1 MSRQRI
7 MILGLSVL
15 AYCVFLMNSTV
26 MLGGIL
32 LIILSILCA
41 WILYKNLTSITNIEE
56 RNPQFNVMKSSMRFC
71 AIMLI
76 FGIIAALL
84 VHFQIIKTEEQEKWI
99 AAIFVII
106 IMIGLGYY
114 ALNIPFNRH
123 IGLRLPWIMLNE
135 DAWFVANHLLGY
147 LSIPLSIMYLIALPL
162 YNDFEKLTLIIM
174 MTWIG
179 LPAIASFIRVFLKA
193 KY

>member
-7 MILGLSVL
+7 MILGLSAL
-15 AYCVFLMNSTV
+15 AYCIFLMNGTV

-32 LIILSILCA
+32 LIVLSILCA
-41 WILYKNLTSITNIEE
+41 WILYKNLTSVTIIEKS
-56 RNPQFNVMKSSMRFC
+56 NPQFNVMKSSMRFC

-76 FGIIAALL
+76 LGIIAALL
-84 VHFQIIKTEEQEKWI
+84 VHFQFIKTEEQEKWI
-99 AAIFVII
+99 AAILVII

-114 ALNIPFNRH
+114 APNMPFNRH
-123 IGLRLPWIMLNE
+123 IGLRLPWTVLDE
-135 DAWFVANHLLGY
+135 DAWLVANHLLGY

-162 YNDFEKLTLIIM
+162 YNDFEKLTLLIM
-174 MTWIG
+174 MAWIG
-179 LPAIASFIRVFLKA
+179 LPAIASLIKIFLKA